1 MWGALYGGLV
11 LGVVMSWGSQ
21 LLSGTMVNAVAFALL
36 VVLLAVRPQ
45 GIAGKASR
53 RRLRKRVKEFRPDA

>member
-11 LGVVMSWGSQ
+11 LGMVMSWRSQ

-45 GIAGKASR
+45 GIAGKAFYASR
-53 RRLRKRVKEFRPDA
+53 VEV